1 MSEFNTL
8 KAKVI
13 SLAVEREKRHL
24 AALLNKPVPKVV
36 RDWINVPYALK
47 EEAKARGC
55 RWDKQEKRWYV
66 PVGNAA
72 PRFVIEDELGLSRM
86 VK

>member
-1 MSEFNTL
+1 MS
-8 KAKVI
+8 KVI
-13 SLAVEREKRHL
+13 YLAVEREKRHL
-24 AALLNKPVPKVV
+24 QALRDNPIPKVV

-47 EEAKARGC
+47 DEAKARGC

-66 PVGNAA
+66 PNGNVA